1 MSREWIDYQNLHLTG
16 DYNMTMV
23 RLKEEELDY
32 LKRITVAIEKLCKDG
47 ESI

>member
-16 DYNMTMV
+16 DYNATMV

-32 LKRITVAIEKLCKDG
+32 LKRIVVVLEKLCG
-47 ESI
+47 EL